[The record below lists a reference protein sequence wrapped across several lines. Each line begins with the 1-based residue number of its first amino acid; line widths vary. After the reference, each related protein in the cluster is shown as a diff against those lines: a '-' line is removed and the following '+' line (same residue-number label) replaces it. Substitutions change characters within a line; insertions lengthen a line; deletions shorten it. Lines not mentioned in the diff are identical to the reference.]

1 MAILKYT
8 NANGEVVKV
17 NSYKVNNLIPKQT
30 KGDDPNAVMSQKAVS
45 DEVNEI
51 GLQINEVTG
60 QITAINTALGTK
72 ANQSALDA
80 LTQTVN
86 GKANASEVY
95 TKTEADGKYLTASDI
110 TGKANADT
118 VYTKDEVDAKV
129 TAANTAINS
138 KLPIESF
145 NEWSE
150 GVAMQSA
157 LTAVDAKADQNAA
170 DIADINTELTEIN
183 NTLGDC
189 ATNDAL
195 GELENIVTL
204 KANKSALE
212 AEETR
217 ATAKEGELETA
228 IGTKAASVDLTAEIS
243 RAQSAEEELADRV
256 DALEEIRVLDCGT
269 Y

>member
-8 NANGEVVKV
+8 TADGQTVKV
-17 NSYKVNNLIPKQT
+17 NSYKVNNLVPQQE
-30 KGDDPNAVMSQKAVS
+30 KGDNPNLVMSQKAVT

-51 GLQINEVTG
+51 GLQIDEVTG
-60 QITAINTALGTK
+60 QITAINTTLGTK

-110 TGKANADT
+110 TGKANAADVYDKTYIDGVVNT
-118 VYTKDEVDAKV
+118 V
-129 TAANTAINS
+129 NSSLNS

-150 GVAMQSA
+150 GVAMQTALSA
-157 LTAVDAKADQNAA
+157 EATRAQSAEQTNATA
-170 DIADINTELTEIN
+170 IADEVE
-183 NTLGDC
+183 
-189 ATNDAL
+189 
-195 GELENIVTL
+195 
-204 KANKSALE
+204 
-212 AEETR
+212 R
-217 ATAKEGELETA
+217 AT
-228 IGTKAASVDLTAEIS
+228 
-243 RAQSAEEELADRV
+243 SAEEELADRV
-256 DALEEIRVLDCGT
+256 DALEEIRVISCGE